1 MNQSS
6 QAEESKQL
14 INKLAEMQKEY
25 ISQIK
30 EEFSEQIETKMSD
43 LENELAQ
50 TRAQL
55 IEVIEKRPE
64 EALKKWQ

>member
-30 EEFSEQIETKMSD
+30 EEFSEQIETKMSE
-43 LENELAQ
+43 LEIEL
-50 TRAQL
+50 
-55 IEVIEKRPE
+55 K
-64 EALKKWQ
+64 

>member
-30 EEFSEQIETKMSD
+30 EEFSEQIVTKMSD

>member
-14 INKLAEMQKEY
+14 INQLAEMQKEY

-30 EEFSEQIETKMSD
+30 EEFSDQIETKMSE
-43 LENELAQ
+43 LENEL
-50 TRAQL
+50 
-55 IEVIEKRPE
+55 K
-64 EALKKWQ
+64 

>member
-30 EEFSEQIETKMSD
+30 EEFSEQIETKMSE
-43 LENELAQ
+43 LENEL
-50 TRAQL
+50 
-55 IEVIEKRPE
+55 K
-64 EALKKWQ
+64 

>member
-6 QAEESKQL
+6 QAEEQKQL

-30 EEFSEQIETKMSD
+30 EEFSEQIETKMFE
-43 LENELAQ
+43 LENELA
-50 TRAQL
+50 
-55 IEVIEKRPE
+55 
-64 EALKKWQ
+64 